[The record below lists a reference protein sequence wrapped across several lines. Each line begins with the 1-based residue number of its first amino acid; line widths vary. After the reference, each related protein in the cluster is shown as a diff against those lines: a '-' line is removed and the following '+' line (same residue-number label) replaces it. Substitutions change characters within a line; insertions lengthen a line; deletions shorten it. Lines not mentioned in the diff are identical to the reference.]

1 MKLISKRN
9 FGGLWVLVVSLS
21 LSGSHTFAQAPAEPA
36 DKENEVLAIVWQQAS
51 GERRALCYQA
61 FALARMLLDRDLRI
75 RRFRMRRA
83 IIVDIDE
90 TILDTSTYEA
100 RNVKERK
107 AYPDGWVEWMQHA
120 QGTAVPGAVEFLNYA
135 SSRGVRVFYVS
146 NRNPVGREGTAQNLK
161 RVGFPAVNDETL
173 LMRDDP
179 ARESKTARRNAI
191 AAKYHVVLLMGDD
204 LNDFAEVFENTRT
217 VAGRIAATDQY
228 KSQFGTHFVL
238 LPNPMYGNWANAL
251 YDYNFTLTE
260 QQKAEKRR
268 SWLRY

>member
-1 MKLISKRN
+1 MSPIKKARSTRFWL
-9 FGGLWVLVVSLS
+9 LLLLVSFCPS
-21 LSGSHTFAQAPAEPA
+21 YIPAQTASQPA
-36 DKENEVLAIVWQQAS
+36 DKENEVLAILWQQVS

-61 FALARMLLDRDLRI
+61 FALARMLLDRDLRN
-75 RRFRMRRA
+75 RRLRMRRA

-107 AYPDGWVEWMQHA
+107 GYPDGWVEWMQRA
-120 QGTAVPGAVEFLNYA
+120 QGKAVPGAVEFLNYA
-135 SSRGVRVFYVS
+135 NSHGVRVFYVS
-146 NRNPVGREGTAQNLK
+146 NRIPLGREATARNLT
-161 RVGFPAVNDETL
+161 RLGFPAVNDQTL
-173 LMRDDP
+173 LLRDDP

-204 LNDFAEVFENTRT
+204 LNDFADVFEKSKTI
-217 VAGRIAATDQY
+217 AARIAITDEY
-228 KSQFGTHFVL
+228 KSEFGTHFVV

-251 YDYNFTLTE
+251 YEYNFTLSE

-268 SWLRY
+268 SWLKD